1 MGVVYLGVRWVW
13 FISGQVRW
21 VWFISGQVR
30 WVWYISGQLNLG
42 LQSHLEGDTEG
53 TSPLYHNPFTCMAP
67 NSSVDTLP
75 SASLILASSPKKASY
90 WDFFFVAANFVH
102 TGMLVFQQ
110 FSSTA
115 CFFFGGGGGGGGG
128 GGEGIS

>member
-1 MGVVYLGVRWVW
+1 MW
-13 FISGQVRW
+13 FILGSGGCGLSRVK
-21 VWFISGQVR
+21 SDGCG
-30 WVWYISGQLNLG
+30 ISGQLNLG

-90 WDFFFVAANFVH
+90 WDFFFVAAKFVH

-128 GGEGIS
+128 GRGFLDRT